1 MPLDRSFFLPIRFW
15 QLPVTTPGTPSM
27 TNDWGGVS
35 REEALIEPEQVTN
48 EDLLIL
54 WNMLWDIHSQNDGI
68 GRNLEV
74 MMMFVPGCYTGPHLC
89 RFFPFLVV
97 DSNAFFRSKSY
108 SVFEYPP
115 GSIFNKRSFYYGNFP
130 IPPCKQVA
138 EGVLSVSE
146 KCWI

>member
-1 MPLDRSFFLPIRFW
+1 
-15 QLPVTTPGTPSM
+15 M

-35 REEALIEPEQVTN
+35 REDALIEPEQVTN

-97 DSNAFFRSKSY
+97 DSNAFFRANHIVY
-108 SVFEYPP
+108 L
-115 GSIFNKRSFYYGNFP
+115 N
-130 IPPCKQVA
+130 IPQGQFLIKDLFTTEISNSTVQTSSRGRP
-138 EGVLSVSE
+138 VSAG
-146 KCWI
+146 KWLI